1 MVADAVER
9 QLELREGCGNMLM
22 IMLNITMIVYMAMA
36 QLDAQVT
43 PPPSLSYFAHIIVA
57 AICGRGADAGQG
69 REARQELG
77 ALGHHLLRAV
87 VVERQQQAGADPR
100 AGLGHGGA
108 EAVGAARR
116 RQLPEYLRLRGGALG
131 HDAARA

>member
-43 PPPSLSYFAHIIVA
+43 PPPPLPLCISLTSSLRPSAGAVQMLYYTTEAMESLISNSGSGMGLDTLSLSEIAT
-57 AICGRGADAGQG
+57 
-69 REARQELG
+69 EQEFFLW
-77 ALGHHLLRAV
+77 LRTGERNGDRV
-87 VVERQQQAGADPR
+87 VT
-100 AGLGHGGA
+100 
-108 EAVGAARR
+108 
-116 RQLPEYLRLRGGALG
+116 LR
-131 HDAARA
+131 

>member
-57 AICGRGADAGQG
+57 AICGRGADAVLHHRGDGVAHFQF
-69 REARQELG
+69 RQRYG
-77 ALGHHLLRAV
+77 AGH
-87 VVERQQQAGADPR
+87 
-100 AGLGHGGA
+100 A
-108 EAVGAARR
+108 E
-116 RQLPEYLRLRGGALG
+116 PE
-131 HDAARA
+131 